1 MNCPTC
7 GAANEADAHFCA
19 ECGTPL
25 ENQDIEATIAGQVLV
40 DPDND
45 MTIMSTPEQL
55 AAEQAKTVTVDHSD
69 VVEAVAATEVEE
81 NAPSG
86 IETEPPPPPPPPASP
101 PPPPPVDSSPPP
113 ASDGGSDVPPVA
125 TDIASDDEGGSNKT
139 MMIVGI
145 IVAVLLLCCCC
156 CSLGAGAS
164 LGSDPELMEDI
175 IRELSFVP
183 GYLPFA

>member
-7 GAANEADAHFCA
+7 GAENEADAHFCA

-25 ENQDIEATIAGQVLV
+25 ENQDIEATIAGQVFV
-40 DPDND
+40 EDDSD
-45 MTIMSTPEQL
+45 MTIMSTSDQL
-55 AAEQAKTVTVDHSD
+55 AAEQAKTVSVDHSK
-69 VVEAVAATEVEE
+69 VADMLEE
-81 NAPSG
+81 DIAS
-86 IETEPPPPPPPPASP
+86 EPPPGMVSEPPPTSSP
-101 PPPPPVDSSPPP
+101 PPPVSVPP
-113 ASDGGSDVPPVA
+113 ADDGNGDKPVGG
-125 TDIASDDEGGSNKT
+125 TVVSDDDKGGSNKT

-156 CSLGAGAS
+156 CSVGIGAS

-183 GYLPFA
+183 GYLVFV